1 MPSGEAKTFGAASSG
16 VAHRSPQR
24 PAPPVGIVILN
35 WHGRNKTHRCLG
47 ALAQLT
53 YPRFFVVLVD
63 NGCGDFDLAGVT
75 GFGTAS
81 RYLRTEENL
90 GFAGGANLGM
100 REALAAGAEYVWF
113 LNNDAYPE
121 AAALD
126 ELVVAIEAP
135 DRIAVAGA
143 KILLAG
149 DHSRLDSLAL
159 YVDTRSGRIYLQ
171 GHGEIDAGQYDHLAD
186 VTAVTGCAMLVTRSA
201 CERLGGFDETFF
213 AYLEDADLCMRAHAA
228 GLRVVA
234 APRSRVRHD
243 RPMSTAARQSVASI
257 YYTTRNHLMLM
268 HRYGSG
274 GVARRLLRPATIVA
288 LNLVYAIRAGG
299 PPLRTRVAAVLRG
312 VADARRGISGKS
324 READRK

>member
-1 MPSGEAKTFGAASSG
+1 MRDGERVGRPTPPLVG
-16 VAHRSPQR
+16 V
-24 PAPPVGIVILN
+24 VVLN
-35 WHGRNKTHRCLG
+35 WHGRSKTTRCLA

-53 YPRFFVVLVD
+53 YPRFFVVLID
-63 NGCGDFDLAGVT
+63 NGCSDFDAAEVS
-75 GFGTAS
+75 GFAPPS
-81 RYLRTEENL
+81 RYLRTEDNL

-126 ELVVAIEAP
+126 ELVAAVEGADGIAI
-135 DRIAVAGA
+135 AGA
-143 KILLAG
+143 KIILAG
-149 DHSRLDSLAL
+149 DGGRIDSIAL
-159 YVDTRSGRIYLQ
+159 HVDTRSGRVYLQ
-171 GHGEIDAGQYDHLAD
+171 GHNEIDRGQYDHLSD
-186 VTAVTGCAMLVTRSA
+186 VTAVTGCAMLVVRSA

-213 AYLEDADLCMRAHAA
+213 AYLEDADLCLRAHAA

-234 APRSRVRHD
+234 VPRARVRHD

-257 YYTTRNHLMLM
+257 CYTTRNHLMLM

-312 VADARRGISGKS
+312 GADARRGISGKS
-324 READRK
+324 READGK